1 MDIIPFIRFTANSR
15 YMARWIVGGLALF
28 IPVLNFFSI
37 GFLSRTSRLI
47 LVGGM
52 GIATWQEKYEAW
64 LEGVKLLFVF
74 ILYNAIPFFMFSSG
88 FFLTTLNT
96 FTAFFGHLMIKA
108 AVFVI
113 FPVCSFFLP
122 FAFTIFAERT
132 DFREALE
139 FEDILRGIREVLVEY
154 IIGYAATIAAVYVA
168 LLFMHIPYL
177 IGFLISSVLTYY
189 VLLLSA
195 FFFTGLYRR
204 TSLCMQRVVPEE
216 EGSGEAGIGPIG
228 QE

>member
-1 MDIIPFIRFTANSR
+1 MDIIPFIRFTVNSR

-52 GIATWQEKYEAW
+52 GISTWQEKYEAW

-113 FPVCSFFLP
+113 FPICSFFLP

-139 FEDILRGIREVLVEY
+139 FEDILRGIKEVLVEY
-154 IIGYAATIAAVYVA
+154 IIGYAATIGAVYVA

-195 FFFTGLYRR
+195 YFFTGLYRR
-204 TSLCMQRVVPEE
+204 TSLCMQRVVPETDE
-216 EGSGEAGIGPIG
+216 EANDQAEK
-228 QE
+228 